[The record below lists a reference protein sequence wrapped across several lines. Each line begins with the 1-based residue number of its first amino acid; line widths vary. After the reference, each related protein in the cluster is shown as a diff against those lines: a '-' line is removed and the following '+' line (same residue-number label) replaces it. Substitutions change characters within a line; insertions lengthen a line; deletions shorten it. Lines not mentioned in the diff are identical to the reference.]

1 MNTGT
6 YSVFATV
13 FGMKMYYFFVESK
26 HRRRRGSGVPA
37 GEYYA
42 AFQSPKTIPPIPS
55 PESSELIV
63 SDKSSPFIISP
74 SSFSQGA
81 LVGRRSSHGHR

>member
-6 YSVFATV
+6 YSVFATT

-26 HRRRRGSGVPA
+26 HRKRLGSGVPA

-42 AFQSPKTIPPIPS
+42 APQSPKTAPPTPS
-55 PESSELIV
+55 PEDLELV
-63 SDKSSPFIISP
+63 MSDKSSPFIIS
-74 SSFSQGA
+74 
-81 LVGRRSSHGHR
+81 